1 MVLCVTCAMDV
12 GRYSLALERIKKLR
26 TEKTRDLATMQGD
39 LKLLE
44 THLDTAHKVLSVSVF
59 FEFC

>member
-1 MVLCVTCAMDV
+1 MDV

-26 TEKTRDLATMQGD
+26 TEKTRDLASMQGD

-44 THLDTAHKVLSVSVF
+44 THLDTAHKV
-59 FEFC
+59 FCHTVRGGGGGC